1 MPPARSATAVPRRR
15 VRTPP
20 PPARRVAVRA
30 PKIRVRWD
38 RAGRIG
44 LLIVLAVVVGLY
56 VQHTVAYFST
66 KSQADHQQSIVDR
79 LQRQNAALE
88 RQQKSLANPATIVR
102 DARALG
108 MVRPGERP
116 YVITGLANH

>member
-1 MPPARSATAVPRRR
+1 VL
-15 VRTPP
+15 
-20 PPARRVAVRA
+20 
-30 PKIRVRWD
+30 RVRWD

-56 VQHTVAYFST
+56 VQHTVSYFSS
-66 KSQADHQQSIVDR
+66 KAQADQQQAIVSR

-88 RQQKSLANPATIVR
+88 HEQKSLSDPATIIR
-102 DARALG
+102 DARQLG

-116 YVITGLANH
+116 YVIPGLGGR